1 MPDVTDS
8 LLRYDGNLVD
18 DVRDR
23 LAIDPDAVAFSR
35 HTGSADWQD
44 VTIGEFDAQVRAL
57 AKGLVAS
64 GVQAGD
70 RVALLSRTRYE
81 WTLVDYAVWYAG
93 AVTVPIYETSS
104 VDQIA
109 WILEDSGAV
118 ATVVETP
125 EHAARVAQAGGTAPA
140 MRQTWTIDADEL
152 AVLATAGESVD
163 DAVLEERYATMD
175 ASTLATIVY
184 TSGTTGRPR
193 GCMLTHGNFRAE
205 LGGALETLPDLFDAD
220 GASTLLFLPLAHVFA
235 RIIQVGTIRAGA
247 RLGHSPDIKDLVP
260 RLGEFQPTFV
270 LAVPRVFEK
279 VFNSASQKAHAEG
292 KGKIFDQAVA
302 TAIEYSRALDAG
314 KPGLGLRLKHGLFDK
329 LVYGKLRAAL
339 GGQAQYAIS
348 GGAALGERLGHFFR
362 GVGVTI
368 LEGYG
373 LTETT
378 AALAVNPPHRER
390 VGSVGLPI
398 SGAEVR
404 IAADGELQCRGPQVF
419 QGYWRNE
426 KATAAALDADGWF
439 GTGDLGE
446 IDADGFIRIT
456 GRKKEI
462 IVTAGGK
469 NVAPAVLEDRVRAN
483 PYVSQC
489 LAVGDG
495 KPFIAALVTIDAEAW
510 TGPLDD
516 PALLAEVQKAV
527 DDANTQ
533 VSKAESIRKFL
544 ILDEDWTEE
553 NGYLTPSFKVKR
565 NRVLADMAA
574 EVESLYTR

>member
-1 MPDVTDS
+1 MTDS

-152 AVLATAGESVD
+152 AVLATAGEAVD

-292 KGKIFDQAVA
+292 KGKIFDKAVA
-302 TAIEYSRALDAG
+302 TAIEYSRAQDAG
-314 KPGLGLRLKHGLFDK
+314 RPGLGLRLKHGLFDK

>member
-1 MPDVTDS
+1 MTQNA
-8 LLRYDGNLVD
+8 LRYDGNLVD
-18 DVRDR
+18 DVKDR
-23 LAIDPDAVAFSR
+23 LALDPDAVAFGR
-35 HTGSADWQD
+35 HTGTEWQD
-44 VTIGEFDAQVRAL
+44 VTIGEFDAQVRAV
-57 AKGLVAS
+57 AKGLVAA

-81 WTLVDYAVWYAG
+81 WTLVDYAIWYAG

-109 WILEDSGAV
+109 WILEDSGSVV
-118 ATVVETP
+118 AIVETA
-125 EHAARVAQAGGTAPA
+125 EHAERVQQASATAPDL
-140 MRQTWTIDADEL
+140 RQTWTIDADEL
-152 AVLATAGESVD
+152 ATLAEAGQSVD
-163 DAVLEERYATMD
+163 DTVLDERYATMD

-205 LGGALETLPDLFDAD
+205 LGGALEVLTELFDAE

-235 RIIQVGTIRAGA
+235 RIIQVGAIRAGS
-247 RLGHSPDIKDLVP
+247 RLGHTPDIKDLVP
-260 RLGEFQPTFV
+260 RLGEFRPTFV

-292 KGKIFDQAVA
+292 KGRIFDKAVA
-302 TAIEYSRALDAG
+302 TSIDYSRALDTG
-314 KPGLGLRLKHGLFDK
+314 GPGLGLRLRHALFDR

-339 GGQAQYAIS
+339 GGQAQFAIS
-348 GGAALGERLGHFFR
+348 GGAALGAHLGHFFR
-362 GVGVTI
+362 GIGVTI

-378 AALAVNPPHRER
+378 AALSVNPPHAER
-390 VGSVGLPI
+390 VGTVGRPI
-398 SGAEVR
+398 SGAETR

-419 QGYWRNE
+419 QGYWKNE
-426 KATAAALDADGWF
+426 KATATALDADGWF
-439 GTGDLGE
+439 STGDLGE
-446 IDADGFIRIT
+446 IDADGYVRIT

-469 NVAPAVLEDRVRAN
+469 NVAPAVLEDRLRAHQ
-483 PYVSQC
+483 YVSQC
-489 LAVGDG
+489 LVVGDG
-495 KPFIAALVTIDAEAW
+495 KPFIAALVTIDQEAW

-516 PALLAEVQKAV
+516 PALVAEVQKAV

-533 VSKAESIRKFL
+533 VSKAESIRKFV
-544 ILDEDWTEE
+544 ILAEDWTEE

-565 NRVLADMAA
+565 NRVLADMSD
-574 EVESLYTR
+574 EVEGLYSR

>member
-1 MPDVTDS
+1 MTDS

>member
-1 MPDVTDS
+1 MTDT

-125 EHAARVAQAGGTAPA
+125 EHAQRVAQAGGTAPA

-152 AVLATAGESVD
+152 AVLATAGEAVD
-163 DAVLEERYATMD
+163 DAVLDERYATMD

-292 KGKIFDQAVA
+292 KGRIFDQAVA

-314 KPGLGLRLKHGLFDK
+314 RPGLGLRLKHGLFDR

-339 GGQAQYAIS
+339 GGQAQFAIS

-390 VGSVGLPI
+390 VGTVGLPI

-469 NVAPAVLEDRVRAN
+469 NVAPAVLEDRVRAH

-495 KPFIAALVTIDAEAW
+495 KPFIAALVTIDTEAW